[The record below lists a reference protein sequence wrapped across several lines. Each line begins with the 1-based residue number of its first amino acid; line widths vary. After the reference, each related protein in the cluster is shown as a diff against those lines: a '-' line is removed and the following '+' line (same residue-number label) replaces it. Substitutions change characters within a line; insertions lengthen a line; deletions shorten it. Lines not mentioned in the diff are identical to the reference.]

1 METTQ
6 QLAIVEG
13 DTDVVLKDWTVT
25 QFLQWAAQSAPDTIA
40 LAHREADPANDRSWT
55 YTGLL
60 QASAR
65 LAAVLRTK
73 FRPGEHLALCCGNS
87 AEWII
92 FQYAIARAGLVLV
105 SVNPGASTEELAYML
120 QKCKVAGMVLDRVAY
135 GVDLV
140 DRVSRIRSD
149 LPLLREL
156 LVADDWENWRVPGV
170 VRIDFD
176 LAKPSDPAL
185 IIFTSGTTGRPKAV
199 VLHHAAIVNSGIMS
213 AKRSE
218 VRQGSA
224 TLGVIPAYHV
234 GGSVLTH
241 LGAAALLGPLVM
253 IAPRFEPGLAGRL
266 MVSERIGWVPG
277 VPALLIK
284 MLESCSFNAM
294 DMLNS
299 QAIYLGGTI
308 VNPETANLVSGRTG
322 ADVILSYGQSEGGG
336 VISTTLRNDVAG
348 GRGGSSVGVPLEHTT
363 IKISDLYTGA
373 TVAPG
378 VVGEIRLRSPYM
390 TTGYFDDPAA
400 TSALFDSEGFLCTG
414 DLGLVQDQRIH
425 ITGRLKEMI
434 IRGGENIYPREIEDV
449 LCSFAGIAETAVI
462 GVPDDVMG
470 EEVAVAIRCTPG
482 AQVDVDEARA
492 YLRERVA
499 RYKVPRYWRIV
510 DDFPRSSTGKIVKS
524 ELKNRLEWTR

>member
-1 METTQ
+1 METPK
-6 QLAIVEG
+6 QLAVVKG
-13 DTDVVLKDWTVT
+13 DTDVALKDWTVT
-25 QFLQWAAQSAPDTIA
+25 QFLEWAARTAPDAVA
-40 LAHREADPANDRSWT
+40 LAHREADPAKDRSWT
-55 YTGLL
+55 YAELL

-65 LAAVLRTK
+65 LAAFLRSK
-73 FRPGEHLALCCGNS
+73 FQPGEHFALCCGNS
-87 AEWII
+87 AEWILL
-92 FQYAIARAGLVLV
+92 QYAIARAGLVLV
-105 SVNPGASTEELAYML
+105 SVNPGASADELAFML
-120 QKCKVAGMVLDRVAY
+120 QKCKVAGIVMDRVAY

-140 DRVSRIRSD
+140 ERVSQLRQG
-149 LPLLREL
+149 LPLLREV
-156 LVADDWENWRVPGV
+156 LVAQEWEGWGMHGV
-170 VRIDFD
+170 AQIDFD

-185 IIFTSGTTGRPKAV
+185 IIFTSGTTGKPKAV
-199 VLHHAAIVNSGIMS
+199 VLHHAAVVNSGIMS
-213 AKRSE
+213 ARRSE

-241 LGAAALLGPLVM
+241 LGAIALLGPLVM
-253 IAPRFEPGLAGRL
+253 IAPRFEPGLASRL

-284 MLESCSFNAM
+284 MLESCSFAAT
-294 DMLNS
+294 DMANS

-336 VISTTLRNDVAG
+336 VISTTLRKDVAA
-348 GRGGSSVGVPLEHTT
+348 GRGGSSVGIPLEHTT
-363 IKISDLYTGA
+363 IKISDLKTGE

-390 TTGYFDDPAA
+390 TSGYFDDPAA
-400 TSALFDSEGFLCTG
+400 TEAVFDLQGFLCTG
-414 DLGLVQDQRIH
+414 DLGLVEDGRVH

-449 LCSFAGIAETAVI
+449 LCSFSGIAETAVI

-482 AQVDVDEARA
+482 VEVDVDQARA
-492 YLRERVA
+492 YLRNRVA
-499 RYKVPRYWRIV
+499 RYKVPRYWQIV
-510 DDFPRSSTGKIVKS
+510 DDFPRNSTGKIVKG
-524 ELKNRLEWTR
+524 ELKKQLDWTQ